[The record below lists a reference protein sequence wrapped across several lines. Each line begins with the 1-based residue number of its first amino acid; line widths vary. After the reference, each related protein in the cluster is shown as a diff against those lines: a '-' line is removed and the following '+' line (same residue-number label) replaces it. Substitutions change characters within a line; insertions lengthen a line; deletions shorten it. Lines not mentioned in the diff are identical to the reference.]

1 MSERGRARGEVDIGG
16 GGGWRRRR
24 RGVKTRRDDI
34 LGDEGVRERTILKVL
49 VEEVFGLL
57 FEK

>member
-1 MSERGRARGEVDIGG
+1 MSERGRARGEVDIG